1 MNNKILQNIF
11 CREANSSYIRGL
23 IVLCVVYIEREKR
36 GPNAESETPSTG
48 YPVLGVGWGGGQRSL
63 TEPFIEG
70 IVTRKQCC
78 GFLIGIR
85 IQGLIFFFTDPD
97 PDPE

>member
-48 YPVLGVGWGGGQRSL
+48 YPVLGVGWGGGGG
-63 TEPFIEG
+63 E
-70 IVTRKQCC
+70 VTD
-78 GFLIGIR
+78 GAIY
-85 IQGLIFFFTDPD
+85 
-97 PDPE
+97 